1 VRQTSS
7 NSFRIDT
14 LKRIVII
21 ANVPSELVNSVTT
34 LFSTGSWSHSTHPY
48 PVIRFYKHDPRGQLA
63 ENVTLEVRI
72 IPPKTKFMCG
82 TSTDVVIDLAGAKT
96 CESWFSSV
104 VRPMIADCRGVAIK
118 V

>member
-1 VRQTSS
+1 M
-7 NSFRIDT
+7 
-14 LKRIVII
+14 KRIVII
-21 ANVPSELVNSVTT
+21 ANEPHENVDLVTA
-34 LFSTGSWSHSTHPY
+34 LFSTGSWSCSRRHPY

-82 TSTDVVIDLAGAKT
+82 TSADVVLDLAGAQT
-96 CESWFSSV
+96 CESWFNSV
-104 VRPMIADCRGVAIK
+104 VRPMIADSRGVAIK